1 MHIYY
6 LFNVQF
12 RWLFLQI
19 FPSAIVSSLRMT
31 LFKSLEGQKQQKQH
45 SQARS
50 RKRGACEVGNC
61 FNIQIPGWGFPP
73 VPSQLFYHSQA
84 FELFTFWCSDVL
96 VLETGISQSLWLQPD
111 GQDSLKF
118 QPHKVSFFFIFLW
131 FLMISKKCF
140 SISVLPIWIWIFCFP
155 FLIIF
160 PSATILTH
168 SQHYYF
174 QNSFFSQ

>member
-118 QPHKVSFFFIFLW
+118 QPHKVSFFF
-131 FLMISKKCF
+131 
-140 SISVLPIWIWIFCFP
+140 
-155 FLIIF
+155 
-160 PSATILTH
+160 
-168 SQHYYF
+168 
-174 QNSFFSQ
+174 SFFCDFWWFQKNVSQSQYYLSGFGSSASLFW

>member
-118 QPHKVSFFFIFLW
+118 QPHKVSFFSFFLW
-131 FLMISKKCF
+131 FLMISKKMFLSTTYLDLDLLLPF
-140 SISVLPIWIWIFCFP
+140 SD
-155 FLIIF
+155 
-160 PSATILTH
+160 
-168 SQHYYF
+168 
-174 QNSFFSQ
+174 NFSKCYNTYS

>member
-1 MHIYY
+1 MIVFFYQFRIYIY
-6 LFNVQF
+6 IYIPFQFSLFNLDDF
-12 RWLFLQI
+12 FFQI

-45 SQARS
+45 SQARN

-118 QPHKVSFFFIFLW
+118 QPHKVSFFFIFFCDFWW
-131 FLMISKKCF
+131 FQKNVSQYYLSGF
-140 SISVLPIWIWIFCFP
+140 GS
-155 FLIIF
+155 
-160 PSATILTH
+160 SASL
-168 SQHYYF
+168 F
-174 QNSFFSQ
+174 W